1 MRGASSAGR
10 SPANRATV
18 KREGERYVETSGRDV
33 VLADVALA
41 VQEGARA
48 ENNTVTRNVLATASD
63 DALDCLVVFTHFK
76 LLQWER
82 SQNANM
88 SAIFDDGQV
97 WVVRHFRLHV
107 LLVQVAVH
115 LRARAVH
122 LQLSPFAQTYSR
134 SSRGIQHTKLD
145 ASQIRHSSYESV
157 QSIDFA
163 NEMAFSDSSHR
174 RLYPYRFALQ
184 PRTLQDISPIVR
196 KFVVTSAV
204 FTPARAATEAASSPA

>member
-1 MRGASSAGR
+1 M
-10 SPANRATV
+10 

-122 LQLSPFAQTYSR
+122 LQLSSFAQTYSR

>member
-1 MRGASSAGR
+1 M
-10 SPANRATV
+10 
-18 KREGERYVETSGRDV
+18 KRERERYVEASGGDV

-48 ENNTVTRNVLATASD
+48 ENDTVTRNVLATSSD
-63 DALDCLVVFTHFK
+63 YALDRLVVFTHFK

-88 SAIFDDGQV
+88 STIFDDGQV

-122 LQLSPFAQTYSR
+122 LQLSSLAQTYSR

-145 ASQIRHSSYESV
+145 ASQIRHSSHETV
-157 QSIDFA
+157 QSVDFA
-163 NEMAFSDSSHR
+163 NEMAFSNASHG
-174 RLYPYRFALQ
+174 RLHPYRFVLQ

>member
-1 MRGASSAGR
+1 M
-10 SPANRATV
+10 
-18 KREGERYVETSGRDV
+18 KRERERYVEASGGDV

-48 ENNTVTRNVLATASD
+48 ENDTVARNVLATSGD
-63 DALDCLVVFTHFK
+63 YTLDRLVVFSHFK

-88 SAIFDDGQV
+88 STIFDDGQV
-97 WVVRHFRLHV
+97 RVVRHFRLHV

-122 LQLSPFAQTYSR
+122 LQLSPFSRTYSR

-145 ASQIRHSSYESV
+145 APQIRHSSDESV

-163 NEMAFSDSSHR
+163 NEMAFSNSSHR
-174 RLYPYRFALQ
+174 RLHPYRFALQ